1 MTLRMSRSVLGLA
14 GAVALGGCTGQSTPS
29 SGAADSPPGANVTS
43 VGPSVAPRA
52 PRLPYKGAGKEL
64 VDAEVHALPGT
75 AIAIDVV
82 RDRATA
88 RTQLRRAGGLVMSMS
103 DDGKL
108 DTGGAFPGPITDL
121 VESLPAPNT
130 QLQVGKAYEA
140 GAPDQAYLDK
150 AFNEGSAVIWQVTHN
165 TPLAIYSDG
174 DRKLVALDVVGYNRG
189 YARDAAG
196 VHESAMGAA
205 FRARTDLAFTPETGW
220 VVLRLRR
227 VVQSEAKGDPETLGF
242 ADLVAARHSEF
253 DACLDLPIRLDGLTA
268 ATDADFPACH

>member
-1 MTLRMSRSVLGLA
+1 MSRSVLGLA
-14 GAVALGGCTGQSTPS
+14 GAAALAGCTGQSTPS
-29 SGAADSPPGANVTS
+29 STADPASGAPVTS

-64 VDAEVHALPGT
+64 ADVDVHALPGT
-75 AIAIDVV
+75 AIAIDVD
-82 RDRATA
+82 RDRTTA
-88 RTQLRRAGGLVMSMS
+88 RTRLRRADGTGLVMSMS

-108 DTGGAFPGPITDL
+108 DTGGAFPGPLADL

-140 GAPDQAYLDK
+140 GAPDRGYLDK
-150 AFNEGSAVIWQVTHN
+150 AFAEGSVVIWQVTHN
-165 TPLAIYSDG
+165 TPLAIYTEG
-174 DRKLVALDVVGYNRG
+174 DRKLVALDVIGYNRG
-189 YARDAAG
+189 YARDG
-196 VHESAMGAA
+196 GGIHESAMGAA
-205 FRARTDLAFTPETGW
+205 FHARTDLAFTPETGW

-253 DACLDLPIRLDGLTA
+253 NACLDLPIKLDGLAA